1 MKIVDDLFVAEIEKV
16 TSDFPSVYSKD
27 DVVVILNRLRN
38 SVENTGELA
47 PASFEKI
54 ISKDQINELNDT
66 VTEKFLEYLDRNH
79 EIVDYESAEF
89 IINYDNKVELENV
102 NINTDN
108 IYDNLS
114 SILYAE
120 LTLLLNAVNADVD

>member
-1 MKIVDDLFVAEIEKV
+1 MKTIDDLFAVEIEKV
-16 TSDFPSVYSKD
+16 VSDFPSIYSKH
-27 DVVVILNRLRN
+27 DVAAILGRLRN
-38 SVENTGELA
+38 NVENVEKLA
-47 PASFEKI
+47 PSGFEKI

-66 VTEKFLEYLDRNH
+66 VSEKFLEYLDRNH

-120 LTLLLNAVNADVD
+120 LNLLLNAVNADVD

>member
-38 SVENTGELA
+38 SVENTEESA
-47 PASFEKI
+47 PAGFEKI
-54 ISKDQINELNDT
+54 ISKDQLIEFNDT

-120 LTLLLNAVNADVD
+120 LNLLLNAVNADVD

>member
-1 MKIVDDLFVAEIEKV
+1 MKKINDLFAVEIEKV
-16 TSDFPSVYSKD
+16 DNDFPSMYSKS
-27 DVVVILNRLRN
+27 DVTTILKRLWDN
-38 SVENTGELA
+38 VENVEELV

-54 ISKDQINELNDT
+54 ISKEQLIEFNDT
-66 VTEKFLEYLDRNH
+66 VSEKFLEYLDRDH

-102 NINTDN
+102 SINTDN

-120 LTLLLNAVNADVD
+120 LTLLFNTENVDVD